1 MITAGFIMR
10 SVYRTPRRFVNPG
23 EAGRIAGAEGDRDGF
38 GGSDGELDLI
48 AVDAENGDLDI
59 VSDADSGFGAE
70 AGAAGENQHELVP
83 SFAGV

>member
-1 MITAGFIMR
+1 MR
-10 SVYRTPRRFVNPG
+10 SVYRTPPRFVNPG
-23 EAGRIAGAEGDRDGF
+23 EEGRYAGAAGNREGL

-59 VSDADSGFGAE
+59 VSDADSGLGIW

>member
-1 MITAGFIMR
+1 MR
-10 SVYRTPRRFVNPG
+10 SVYRTPRKFVNP
-23 EAGRIAGAEGDRDGF
+23 EEEGRCAGAAGNREGL

-59 VSDADSGFGAE
+59 VSDTDSGLGIW